1 MTILQAWGGG
11 AENPKGSGAS
21 ESLMER
27 SLLLPRS
34 PPHLAPAFSLLPSL
48 SFPPVL
54 SIPLPPTSLPFLL
67 STPTL
72 CSLQTPSHLQVPG
85 CSRAAQDLREP
96 AAPPSGCSRDRRGAS
111 LTRRKM
117 LVLPSLPP
125 GGAHPPGPFPV
136 SSSAARGLESGCSAS
151 TLTSIPAPA
160 LSPLTT
166 LITSQALLP
175 EDQEPELM
183 SLITE
188 CLPSHSPCSQCCRPK
203 DASALCSPG
212 RGAPRSLPAAPGR
225 DTALMVGSLCV
236 KHPAPGH
243 PILTI

>member
-1 MTILQAWGGG
+1 MELRI
-11 AENPKGSGAS
+11 PKDLAPPS
-21 ESLMER
+21 ESLMGR
-27 SLLLPRS
+27 SLLLPCS
-34 PPHLAPAFSLLPSL
+34 PPTPPQHFL
-48 SFPPVL
+48 SFSPGLLLRSFLFPFL
-54 SIPLPPTSLPFLL
+54 SLSLPFLL

-72 CSLQTPSHLQVPG
+72 CSLQTPSQLQAPG
-85 CSRAAQDLREP
+85 CSPAAQDLREP

-111 LTRRKM
+111 RTRRKTR
-117 LVLPSLPP
+117 VLPSLPP

-136 SSSAARGLESGCSAS
+136 SPSAARGLESGCSGS
-151 TLTSIPAPA
+151 TLRSIPAPA

-175 EDQEPELM
+175 KDQEPELM

-188 CLPSHSPCSQCCRPK
+188 CLPAPSPCSQCCRPK

-225 DTALMVGSLCV
+225 GTALMVGSLCV

-243 PILTI
+243 PVLAL